1 MPMDDGE
8 PEPEALHFAI
18 TGHVQGVG
26 FRWSMVN
33 EARRLGLTGWVRN
46 VRDGS
51 VEAFACGKPP
61 ALDALAAWASHGP
74 AGARVER
81 CDISPAQANPALHDF
96 TQAATA

>member
-1 MPMDDGE
+1 MPMDDG
-8 PEPEALHFAI
+8 EPEALHFAI
-18 TGHVQGVG
+18 TGRVQGVG

-74 AGARVER
+74 AGARVEHI
-81 CDISPAQANPALHDF
+81 DISPARADPALHDF
-96 TQAATA
+96 AQAATA